1 MTSITSKSSSREAD
15 RDRKGG
21 RLEGEIA
28 IISGGSGGLGEATAL
43 LFAREGARVAVHY
56 SGMSS
61 ASRERAAEVVMRIN
75 EIGSEAM
82 SVQANVSNYP
92 EVKKAVDRVLNEWGK
107 ITLAVC
113 YAGLPAKMGFWQED
127 PLQLSDEELL
137 SAVNVDFLG
146 SYHFIKA
153 CKDYMKR
160 GRYGKIVLISSTPA
174 IYGEDIGY
182 RFTLAKSLN
191 RMTVKSLAPK
201 LIGDYGIYLNAIAP
215 GTIETAANKR
225 NYTDKQWKKLVS
237 EIPRGRAGRPDDI
250 ALAALYL
257 CSHDSDNVVGQTILA
272 DGGEVRL

>member
-1 MTSITSKSSSREAD
+1 MKFKSSSRAAD
-15 RDRKGG
+15 RGGKGG
-21 RLEGEIA
+21 RLEDEVA
-28 IISGGSGGLGEATAL
+28 IISGGSGGMGEATAL
-43 LFAREGARVAVHY
+43 LFASEGARVAVHY
-56 SGMSS
+56 SGLTS
-61 ASRERAAEVVMRIN
+61 ASRKRAADVVKKV
-75 EIGSEAM
+75 EDLGCEAIP
-82 SVQANVSNYP
+82 VQANVSNYP

-113 YAGLPAKMGFWQED
+113 YAGLPAKMEFWGED

-146 SYHFIKA
+146 SYHFIRA
-153 CKDYMKR
+153 CKDYMKK

-201 LIGDYGIYLNAIAP
+201 LIGDYGVYLNAIAP
-215 GTIETAANKR
+215 GTIETTANRR
-225 NYTDKQWKKLVS
+225 NYTYKQWKKLVS
-237 EIPRGRAGRPDDI
+237 EIPLGRAGRPDDI
-250 ALAALYL
+250 ALAALFL

>member
-1 MTSITSKSSSREAD
+1 MTLAMKKSSSPTD
-15 RDRKGG
+15 RARKGG
-21 RLEGEIA
+21 RLDGEVA
-28 IISGGSGGLGEATAL
+28 IISGGSGGMGEATAL
-43 LFAREGARVAVHY
+43 LFASEGARVAVHY
-56 SGMSS
+56 SGMTN
-61 ASRERAAEVVMRIN
+61 ASKRRAADVVMRIK
-75 EIGSEAM
+75 ELGGEAM

-92 EVKKAVDRVLNEWGK
+92 EVKKAVDRVLNKWGK

-113 YAGLPAKMGFWQED
+113 YAGLPAKMEFWQED

-160 GRYGKIVLISSTPA
+160 GRHGKIVLISSTPA

-215 GTIETAANKR
+215 GTIETTANRR

-237 EIPRGRAGRPDDI
+237 EIPLGRAGRPDDI
-250 ALAALYL
+250 ALAALFL

-272 DGGEVRL
+272 DGGEIRL